1 MSGLIAE
8 LAQWAVNV
16 VYTFG
21 YLGVFVLIA
30 LVNLHLLPIPT
41 QLILALAGFLIGQGK
56 FSFVLVLASSTAGAV
71 VASLVLYFLGFCI
84 NEESLHQF
92 VKRFERF
99 RLIFVSD
106 LVRAS
111 EVFER
116 HGGKAILIGHLVPA
130 VGAFISIPAGLTRM
144 PLLGRF
150 MIYTLLGSTLWN
162 GIFIILG
169 WVLGA
174 QWAVV
179 EQYASII
186 EYVVLVAMVGG
197 ISWLLWRRL
206 RTHG

>member
-1 MSGLIAE
+1 
-8 LAQWAVNV
+8 
-16 VYTFG
+16 
-21 YLGVFVLIA
+21 
-30 LVNLHLLPIPT
+30 
-41 QLILALAGFLIGQGK
+41 
-56 FSFVLVLASSTAGAV
+56 
-71 VASLVLYFLGFCI
+71 
-84 NEESLHQF
+84 
-92 VKRFERF
+92 
-99 RLIFVSD
+99 VSD

-150 MIYTLLGSTLWN
+150 MIYTVLGSTLWN